1 MRFYFVW
8 GQTLVRI
15 VSPTYISPKLSHV
28 TIFHEVFNKRNV
40 KRRSQK
46 TVLWLCPTKHHI
58 FNIMV
63 TQGSFNVHC
72 CKSGV
77 FFQGYTGITQDLMSF
92 QYNYKVFYSV
102 IRKITSQ
109 ITSFWCKLNRFLQMR
124 VRPLRLNTVRRKFRN
139 YFMHFRLQQI
149 SHWARFCEIA
159 CIQ

>member
-1 MRFYFVW
+1 MFTCDCIIFIIIAFLFCMRTNFSQNFL
-8 GQTLVRI
+8 TNL
-15 VSPTYISPKLSHV
+15 YIPKLSHV

-46 TVLWLCPTKHHI
+46 TVLWLCPTKHHT

-63 TQGSFNVHC
+63 IHKSFNVHC

-109 ITSFWCKLNRFLQMR
+109 ITSFWCKLHRFLQLR
-124 VRPLRLNTVRRKFRN
+124 VRP
-139 YFMHFRLQQI
+139 
-149 SHWARFCEIA
+149 
-159 CIQ
+159 